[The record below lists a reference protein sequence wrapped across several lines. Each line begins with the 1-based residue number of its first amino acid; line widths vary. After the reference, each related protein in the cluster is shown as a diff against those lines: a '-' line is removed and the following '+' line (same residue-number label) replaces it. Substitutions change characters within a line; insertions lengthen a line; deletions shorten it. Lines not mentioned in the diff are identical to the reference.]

1 MPEAWMSTTLPVA
14 GQAGGYAPELTFEI
28 RSGDVLAHAA
38 VPTLRFVV
46 AISTVGAAAQ
56 VRSVAL
62 NAEVRI
68 AATRRRYDEGER
80 DRLVELF
87 GPPGDWG
94 RNLKTLHWTALSM
107 HVPAFTGRTEV
118 ELPITCTYDL
128 EVAASRYFSAL
139 EDGEVPLE
147 FLFSGSVFYAGA
159 DGRLQVGRIGW
170 DKDADFRLPVATW
183 REMIDRH
190 FPNSAWLRLR
200 RDSFERLRAY
210 RARHT
215 LMSWEEAV
223 DRLLDE
229 ADG

>member
-1 MPEAWMSTTLPVA
+1 MSTTLPIA
-14 GQAGGYAPELTFEI
+14 GTGASFAPELAFTI
-28 RSGDVLAHAA
+28 RDGGVLEHAV

-46 AISTVGAAAQ
+46 AIHTVGAAAQ

-62 NAEVRI
+62 NVELRI
-68 AATRRRYDEGER
+68 AATRRRYDAGER

-87 GPPGDWG
+87 GPSEEWG
-94 RNLKTLHWTALSM
+94 RNLKTLHWTNLTL
-107 HVPAFTGRTEV
+107 HVPPFTGSTEV

-128 EVAASRYFSAL
+128 EVAASGYFSSL
-139 EDGEVPLE
+139 ENGEVPLE
-147 FLFSGSVFYAGA
+147 FLFSGTVFYAGA

-170 DKDADFRLPVATW
+170 DKDADFRLPVSAW
-183 REMIDRH
+183 REMIDRY
-190 FPNSAWLRLR
+190 FPDTAWLRVK

-215 LMSWEEAV
+215 FLTWEQAI
-223 DRLLDE
+223 DRLLEE

>member
-1 MPEAWMSTTLPVA
+1 MSTALPIA
-14 GQAGGYAPELTFEI
+14 GQGEGFAPELAFEI
-28 RSGDVLAHAA
+28 GTGEPLEHAA

-46 AISTVGAAAQ
+46 SISTVGTAAQ

-68 AATRRRYDEGER
+68 AATRRRYEEAER

-87 GPPGDWG
+87 GRSGEWG
-94 RNLKTLHWTALSM
+94 RNLKTLHWTSLSL
-107 HVPAFTGRTEV
+107 HVPPFTGRTEV

-147 FLFSGSVFYAGA
+147 FLFSGTVFYAGA

-170 DKDADFRLPVATW
+170 DKDAEFRLPVATW

-190 FPNSAWLRLR
+190 FPDSAWLRMR
-200 RDSFERLRAY
+200 RESFDRLRAY

-215 LMSWEEAV
+215 LLSWDDAI
-223 DRLLDE
+223 DRLLDG
-229 ADG
+229 ADD